1 MATCHSEARE
11 WARSALRGIG
21 NSLYTPFCGDRRRR
35 HRLGRVPD
43 AGALLRR
50 RTRAPDAVVHQR
62 HRRVLVADDR
72 RAKAAAGGRDRG
84 RARAANPD
92 VVVQACTAAMSAKD
106 CLELTRHAQQAGAD
120 IVYIQTPMM
129 EAHGGEGVLR
139 FFRYIADRTD
149 IALGMFNSPS
159 SGYVLTPAESAR
171 IYAEIP
177 AVCATK
183 EGAFRPASS
192 RLLHELAPD
201 LVIWECDLTVYRAGW
216 LRAGIV
222 GPAQLGTA
230 GYLYETP
237 QQPIISE
244 YWELIWDGKLD
255 RGDGLRREVRAG
267 PVRHRHGRRGSPATR
282 VGPTT
287 SRTGAG
293 RSSTRRRCSVCRS
306 ATTRTRGRRRRSLPD
321 EGKAQID
328 AAYQRF
334 GLVDAHEPPQRLRKA
349 LPIGVQYV
357 HTSSWSRIRR
367 SAAVSCRSDPVL
379 YEVRDSGVAVL
390 TLNRPERM
398 NGWGGGL
405 AAKFYA
411 LLDQAEADPDVRA
424 IVVTGAGGRS
434 VPARTWGICHRSRA
448 PTPRRETDMSQAGR
462 RTASAFRRRRCESPS
477 SPRST
482 GPARA
487 SG

>member
-1 MATCHSEARE
+1 MS
-11 WARSALRGIG
+11 SI
-21 NSLYTPFCGDRRRR
+21 
-35 HRLGRVPD
+35 
-43 AGALLRR
+43 
-50 RTRAPDAVVHQR
+50 
-62 HRRVLVADDR
+62 
-72 RAKAAAGGRDRG
+72 
-84 RARAANPD
+84 
-92 VVVQACTAAMSAKD
+92 QACTAAMSAKD
-106 CLELTRHAQQAGAD
+106 CLELTQHAQQAGAD

-129 EAHGGEGVLR
+129 EAHGGEGVLN

-201 LVIWECDLTVYRAGW
+201 LTIWECDLTVYRAGW

-244 YWELIWDGKLD
+244 YWDLVWNDKLD

-267 PVRHRHGRRGSPATR
+267 PVRQSTWRRGSPAIPAGR
-282 VGPTT
+282 TT
-287 SRTGAG
+287 SPTGVG

-306 ATTRTRGRRRRSLPD
+306 ATTRIRGRRKPGSLPRAKRRSTLRIGGTDWSPAD
-321 EGKAQID
+321 RRK
-328 AAYQRF
+328 
-334 GLVDAHEPPQRLRKA
+334 RLRKA
-349 LPIGVQYV
+349 LPIGVQYGI
-357 HTSSWSRIRR
+357 HQAGAYSRR
-367 SAAVSCRSDPVL
+367 SPRECSIDPVL
-379 YEVRDSGVAVL
+379 YELRDSGVAVL

-411 LLDQAEADPDVRA
+411 LPRP
-424 IVVTGAGGRS
+424 GR
-434 VPARTWGICHRSRA
+434 G
-448 PTPRRETDMSQAGR
+448 
-462 RTASAFRRRRCESPS
+462 RRRRAGDRRHRRRPGVL
-477 SPRST
+477 R
-482 GPARA
+482 GRRH
-487 SG
+487 G